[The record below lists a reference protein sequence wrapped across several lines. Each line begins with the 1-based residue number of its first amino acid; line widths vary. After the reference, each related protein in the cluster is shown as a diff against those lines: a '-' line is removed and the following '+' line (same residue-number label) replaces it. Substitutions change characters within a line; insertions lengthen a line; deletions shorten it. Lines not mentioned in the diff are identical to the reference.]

1 MNWKQTS
8 PIRRLPMVPISEV
21 RWFGVVIPSSLA
33 TYIFKTNERYE
44 PIDSKILMSPK
55 ENEYKENHS

>member
-1 MNWKQTS
+1 
-8 PIRRLPMVPISEV
+8 MVPISEV